1 MSVADEALLQG
12 TARAEG
18 ADEGLVDRGRLLFLL
33 GVFVLELLLFFGAM
47 VVPIDPSTQQRL
59 QQAANSLQNSTTD
72 RAPAAV
78 LGLIFSNNVKVALAE
93 MIPGAGA
100 FVFFISILNTGQVI
114 QVLAL
119 SRGVP
124 GIFYGVA
131 LFLFP
136 FSIVELSAYALAVCS
151 GSMLIVAWRRSRLRR
166 EAPVFVLELLGV
178 VLILL
183 VAATMETITLLL
195 PEVGLALWL
204 PTGLLVAWLAITLR
218 RAIR

>member
-1 MSVADEALLQG
+1 MSGVNG
-12 TARAEG
+12 TALREPGGRKG
-18 ADEGLVDRGRLLFLL
+18 AGEGLVDRGRLLLLL

-47 VVPIDPSTQQRL
+47 VVPIDPATRQRL
-59 QQAANSLQNSTTD
+59 QQAANSLQNSTAD
-72 RAPAAV
+72 RAPAVV

-100 FVFFISILNTGQVI
+100 LVFFISILNTGQVI

-124 GIFYGVA
+124 GVFYGVA

-136 FSIVELSAYALAVCS
+136 FSIVELSAYALAVSS
-151 GSMLIVAWRRSRLRR
+151 GLMLIVAWRRNRLRR
-166 EAPVFVLELLGV
+166 EAPVFVFEMIGV

-183 VAATMETITLLL
+183 VAATMETITLLF
-195 PEVGLALWL
+195 PEMGLALWL